1 MEYKLATKHASG
13 GQFGREHAKGR
24 GAMYYH
30 SEEENL
36 DETANVER
44 TSFRPCKVCQCTDH
58 RLRHCAE
65 FKKLRYVDRLKVVNH
80 WKLCCVCLND
90 HSGRCGFKIQ
100 CNVGECRERH
110 NPLMHPVNTVVG
122 ISAHIWNQT
131 KVMFRMIPAQLHF
144 GGRSIT
150 VLAFLD
156 EGASVTLIEKRMADR
171 LGLVGVPEKLT
182 IKWTAD
188 ITRVEK
194 DSSRMNV
201 WASAVGSKD
210 KVLLHTV
217 RTVEN
222 LMLPH
227 QKLDSKEIAT
237 QFKHMRGLPIASYD
251 GQPGILIGLNNVH
264 SFVPLEAKIGA
275 TAEPIAVKCKLGWTV
290 YGPRQSNT
298 AFDGGYMGYHHEV
311 SNEALHDLLKS
322 HYALEESVVAVAQE
336 SAEDK
341 RAREIME
348 RTTKRV
354 GNRFE
359 TGLLW
364 RTDDPQF
371 PDSFP
376 MALHRMK
383 QLEKKLERNPE
394 LHKNVCRQIEEFQQK
409 GYAHLA
415 TAEELIR
422 TETDKVWYLPLNVV
436 TNPRKPGK
444 VRLVWDAA
452 ASVQG
457 VSLNT
462 QLLTGPDL
470 LIPLVQVIVG
480 FRERRIAFGGDL
492 REMYHQVKI
501 VERDRQ
507 AQRFVFRKNFG
518 EKPSIFVM
526 DVATFG
532 STCSPSSAQYIKNKN
547 AEEHAVQYPEAA
559 AAIIHRHYVDDYFD
573 SVDTV
578 EEAINRAMQVRT
590 IHKNGGFEIRNW
602 VSNVPEVLRM
612 LGEEKQ
618 VTPVHFGR
626 DKQSCSE
633 RVLGIIWDPN
643 MDEFSFSTL
652 HRPEMMAYLCN
663 EKRPTKQIALS
674 CVMGFFDPMGLLSP
688 FTIHGKII
696 IQHLWRLGCDW
707 KQEIDDES
715 WRLWKRW
722 TGLLPEVDAVRIT
735 RCYLGNAA
743 SSAVESLELHI
754 FTDASEHAYG
764 CVAYLRAVI
773 NGNVRCSLVMSR
785 AKVAPLKR
793 QSIPRWLQS
802 DQYKFKQ
809 FIAFR
814 VGEILELT
822 RVIDWRW
829 LPTKLN
835 IADVLTKWGSGPPL
849 SSDGEWFNGKSFL
862 YYPEEEWPSKVMPF
876 EETSEEA
883 RGVVLFQELI
893 DVKATSRWMA
903 LVRVTASVVRFIANC
918 RQKKMGQPIVTSKA
932 TETQQRSI
940 KSKYLAIVK
949 PLQQEELLEAET
961 ILWKQAQFDSFPDEM
976 SALTKNLNLEPG
988 QMPSK
993 IQRSSTLVKLTP
1005 ILDDE
1010 GVLRMG
1016 GRFEKS
1022 DDISFDQKFPI
1033 ILARQHDITKKL
1045 IQCYHERFGHANR
1058 ETVCNELRQK
1068 FWIPNIRAAIMEV
1081 MRECMWCKVHRCR
1094 PQVPMMAPLPTRRIR
1109 AGIRPFSS
1117 VGLDYLGPVDVSVGR
1132 RKEKRWVAVFTCL
1145 AIRAVH
1151 LEVVNSLTTQSCLM
1165 AIRRFSCKRGAPDII
1180 FSDNATCFK
1189 GANNEMLKTL
1199 HGDCEEEIT
1208 TARTAWRFIPP
1219 GTPHMGGAW
1228 ERMVRSVKEAMKA
1241 LEDGRKLTDEI
1252 LVTTLAEAEDMINTR
1267 PLTYM
1272 PQASAENE
1280 ALTPNHF
1287 LRGIV
1292 KGADLLVDRGGN
1304 LAEALRDVYKRSQYL
1319 ADRMWGRWSKE
1330 YLPTINR
1337 RTKWYDERKPL
1348 EAGDLV
1354 FVVDGKDRKNW
1365 SRGIVEEVV
1374 QGDP

>member
-1 MEYKLATKHASG
+1 
-13 GQFGREHAKGR
+13 
-24 GAMYYH
+24 
-30 SEEENL
+30 
-36 DETANVER
+36 
-44 TSFRPCKVCQCTDH
+44 
-58 RLRHCAE
+58 
-65 FKKLRYVDRLKVVNH
+65 
-80 WKLCCVCLND
+80 
-90 HSGRCGFKIQ
+90 
-100 CNVGECRERH
+100 
-110 NPLMHPVNTVVG
+110 
-122 ISAHIWNQT
+122 
-131 KVMFRMIPAQLHF
+131 
-144 GGRSIT
+144 
-150 VLAFLD
+150 
-156 EGASVTLIEKRMADR
+156 
-171 LGLVGVPEKLT
+171 
-182 IKWTAD
+182 
-188 ITRVEK
+188 
-194 DSSRMNV
+194 
-201 WASAVGSKD
+201 
-210 KVLLHTV
+210 
-217 RTVEN
+217 
-222 LMLPH
+222 MLPH

-251 GQPGILIGLNNVH
+251 GQPGILIGLYNVH

-364 RTDDPQF
+364 RTDDPRF

-470 LIPLVQVIVG
+470 LIPLVQVRVG

-501 VERDRQ
+501 VERDGQ

-559 AAIIHRHYVDDYFD
+559 AAIIHRHYVDNYFD

-578 EEAINRAMQVRT
+578 EEAINRA
-590 IHKNGGFEIRNW
+590 K
-602 VSNVPEVLRM
+602 
-612 LGEEKQ
+612 
-618 VTPVHFGR
+618 
-626 DKQSCSE
+626 
-633 RVLGIIWDPN
+633 
-643 MDEFSFSTL
+643 
-652 HRPEMMAYLCN
+652 
-663 EKRPTKQIALS
+663 
-674 CVMGFFDPMGLLSP
+674 
-688 FTIHGKII
+688 
-696 IQHLWRLGCDW
+696 QHLWRLGCDW

-793 QSIPRWLQS
+793 QSIPRLDLMAAVLGARLSRTVLGMHSLEITRCILWTDSRTVCSWLQS

-835 IADVLTKWGSGPPL
+835 IADVLTKWGS
-849 SSDGEWFNGKSFL
+849 FL

-903 LVRVTASVVRFIANC
+903 LT
-918 RQKKMGQPIVTSKA
+918 IVTSKA

-1022 DDISFDQKFPI
+1022 DDISIDQKFPI

-1045 IQCYHERFGHANR
+1045 IQCYHERFRHANR

-1132 RKEKRWVAVFTCL
+1132 RKEKRWVAMFTCL

-1199 HGDCEEEIT
+1199 HGDCEDEIT

-1228 ERMVRSVKEAMKA
+1228 ERIVRSVKEAMKA

-1252 LVTTLAEAEDMINTR
+1252 LVTTLAEAEDMINTY

-1287 LRGIV
+1287 LRGIK
-1292 KGADLLVDRGGN
+1292 KGADLLVDSGGN
-1304 LAEALRDVYKRSQYL
+1304 LAEALRDVYKRSQ
-1319 ADRMWGRWSKE
+1319 
-1330 YLPTINR
+1330 
-1337 RTKWYDERKPL
+1337 
-1348 EAGDLV
+1348 
-1354 FVVDGKDRKNW
+1354 
-1365 SRGIVEEVV
+1365 
-1374 QGDP
+1374 